1 MGFAFGPSVRFALDW
16 TWELVAGRGGLLLF
30 LEMVPRA
37 RQGERAPGNKPV
49 GFVSSRSGSSEQLKD
64 FLPFGENKPVQQQTP
79 QTGKGRVIRSRTYRL
94 VHVQTRWSSSRC
106 FHLCWFQQG

>member
-64 FLPFGENKPVQQQTP
+64 FFCPSGKTNQCNNKHRRQA
-79 QTGKGRVIRSRTYRL
+79 KAE
-94 VHVQTRWSSSRC
+94 
-106 FHLCWFQQG
+106 